1 VTVGPPDRLPTGF
14 SVRIAPTVR
23 VRDDGRT
30 LIGGDRAAVLHLKPP
45 AAGLV
50 AEDGTVTV
58 HDAATA
64 TLCRLLLDRGFGV
77 PWWPGAAGGDDEV
90 DDVTVVVPVRD
101 RPRLLARLL
110 SHLPSETPVI
120 VVDDGSRDRAAC
132 AREAARAGA
141 TLLTHL
147 EGRGPAAA
155 RNTGLAAVTTGLVA
169 FIDSDVVPRAGW
181 LAGLRR
187 HFDDPAV
194 ALVAPRVLGLTSER
208 GDGWIARYEAARSSL
223 DLGPMPGGV
232 RPHARVSYVPAA
244 CMMAR
249 TTALGDGFDADLQV
263 AEDVDLVWRLVGSGW
278 RVRYAPEQVVRH
290 EHRTAM
296 WDWLGRKAYYGTGA
310 SLLAERH
317 GTAVAPMV
325 LTSWTAA
332 FSIALLV
339 QRRWS
344 VPLAAAVYGILV
356 GRIRGRLGHSGN
368 PLRTA
373 GLLAG
378 LGVHAA
384 LRQTAAALVRHHWP
398 VAVVA
403 ALRWPRARRA
413 LVAAAVTDALLDFRA
428 TDPDLD
434 PLRYA
439 LARRLDDLAY
449 GAGLWAGAV
458 RSRSIAALVPT
469 VRGLG
474 AARRVDDT
482 AGLCAVRPA
491 RDNARD
497 L

>member
-1 VTVGPPDRLPTGF
+1 MVTVRRRPVTVRPPDRLPTGF
-14 SVRIAPTVR
+14 SVRFAPTVR
-23 VRDDGRT
+23 MRDDGRT

-50 AEDGTVTV
+50 AEDGTATV
-58 HDAATA
+58 HDAVTA
-64 TLCRLLLDRGFGV
+64 TLCRLLLDRGFAV
-77 PWWPGAAGGDDEV
+77 PWWPGTAGGDDAV
-90 DDVTVVVPVRD
+90 HDVTVVVPVRD
-101 RPRLLARLL
+101 RPQLLARLL
-110 SHLPSETPVI
+110 SHLPSDMPVI

-132 AREAARAGA
+132 ARVAARAGA
-141 TLLTHL
+141 TVLTHFA
-147 EGRGPAAA
+147 GRGPAAA

-169 FIDSDVVPRAGW
+169 FVDSDVVPTAGW

-208 GDGWIARYEAARSSL
+208 GENWIARYEAVRSSL

-232 RPHARVSYVPAA
+232 RPHARISYVPAA

-249 TTALGDGFDADLQV
+249 TTALGEGFDADLHV
-263 AEDVDLVWRLVGSGW
+263 AEDVDLVWRLVGNGW

-290 EHRTAM
+290 EHRTTV

-317 GTAVAPMV
+317 GTAVAPVV

-332 FSIALLV
+332 FSIALVV

-344 VPLAAAVYGILV
+344 VPLATAVYGILV
-356 GRIRGRLGHSGN
+356 GRIRGRLGHSGD

-373 GLLAG
+373 ALLAG
-378 LGVHAA
+378 LGVHTA
-384 LRQTAAALVRHHWP
+384 LRQTAAALVRHYWP
-398 VAVVA
+398 VAVPA
-403 ALRWPRARRA
+403 ALWSPRARRA

-458 RSRSIAALVPT
+458 RSRSIAALVPV

-474 AARRVDDT
+474 AARRVRPGRT
-482 AGLCAVRPA
+482 APPHH
-491 RDNARD
+491 
-497 L
+497 